1 MSIFRKMSARDR
13 SLIILMLAAVIFFI
27 CYTFI
32 MSPSME
38 AATILKGNL
47 ATAQSELSQ
56 AQDIS
61 GKAPELQ
68 TQERKQREELIKKYS
83 GFFFD
88 LSQSRLLNKMDS
100 LMIGTG
106 LPATSYLASPEVVSQ
121 VPLEQ
126 GVFAPQQYPLKDLAV
141 KINPS
146 TQDEPQNVTEGQNP
160 ADASNQAETVPA
172 GEPQAVEAS
181 DMIPST
187 DVSVGFTGAS
197 YESIYNFIGMVEK
210 MNKTVVIKSADIT
223 KDETGLGGQIVFSFY
238 SLPKLDPEQKDGLD
252 YDPVVPAG
260 KANPFL

>member
-1 MSIFRKMSARDR
+1 MNLFSKMSARDR

-38 AATILKGNL
+38 VATILKGNL
-47 ATAQSELSQ
+47 ATAQAELSQ

-61 GKAPELQ
+61 GKAPELRI
-68 TQERKQREELIKKYS
+68 QERKQREELIKKYS

-88 LSQSRLLNKMDS
+88 LNQSRLLNKIDS

-106 LPATSYLASPEVVSQ
+106 LPATAYLASPEMVSQ
-121 VPLEQ
+121 VPVEQ
-126 GVFAPQQYPLKDLAV
+126 GIYVPQQYPLKELV
-141 KINPS
+141 MKINPNIEEES
-146 TQDEPQNVTEGQNP
+146 QNGAEGQNP
-160 ADASNQAETVPA
+160 ADATNQGESAPE

-197 YESIYNFIGMVEK
+197 YESIYNFIGAVEK

-238 SLPKLDPEQKDGLD
+238 SLPKLDPQQKDGLD
-252 YDPVVPAG
+252 YNPLTPKG